1 MKHVLPLAVLVAGC
15 GGGGSGDSS
24 ATGTPTGTEA
34 FAGAPL
40 AEPSDGACPTIAKSG
55 EVTFTSGGVERSAIL
70 RFPKDPPP
78 GLPVLFW
85 WHGLGDSAAG
95 IDGALDLESYARQ
108 NDVIVVVPDSAA
120 SMLMTW
126 NISTGGDDAVF
137 YDDLRTCVV
146 QELGADISRITTT
159 GFSFGALFSTWL
171 VLNRGDTLAAALTF
185 SGGTD
190 PAIGLPYAAPGGP
203 VPVVVAWGGDTDLF
217 DAGVLVVDFQ
227 AASQDFSSGLLA
239 DGHTVANCDH
249 GLGHNLPFD
258 FDDAMTPWL
267 LEHRYGE
274 PSPFAG
280 GLDAG
285 FPAYCSLAGR

>member
-1 MKHVLPLAVLVAGC
+1 MKHVLVLAVLVAGC
-15 GGGGSGDSS
+15 GGESGGESGTTS
-24 ATGTPTGTEA
+24 GTAGGDG

-40 AEPSDGACPTIAKSG
+40 VEPSGGACPSITKSG
-55 EVTFTSGGVERSAIL
+55 EVSFTSGGVDRSAII
-70 RFPKDPPP
+70 RFPKDPAP

-95 IDGALDLESYARQ
+95 IDNALDMETYARQ
-108 NDVIVVVPDSAA
+108 NDVIVVIPDSAA

-146 QELGADISRITTT
+146 QELGADVARITTT

-171 VLNRGDTLAAALTF
+171 VVNRGDTLAAALTF
-185 SGGTD
+185 SGGTNG
-190 PAIGLPYAAPGGP
+190 AIGLPYTAPQGP

-227 AASQDFSSGLLA
+227 AASQDFSSGLVG
-239 DGHTVANCDH
+239 DGHTVADCNH
-249 GLGHNLPFD
+249 GLGHNLPGD
-258 FDDAMTPWL
+258 FQDAMTPWL

-280 GLDAG
+280 GLDGG
-285 FPAYCSLAGR
+285 FPAYCSIAAR